1 MSKGLLDPKVDF
13 VFKNIFGSPN
23 HPEILISFLNATLKA
38 KKKIVNVDI
47 KKTDIEKQY
56 IEDKY
61 SRLDVKATTSNDEII
76 NIEIQLKNE
85 NNMVKRS
92 LYYLSKMY
100 EEQLNEKEDY
110 SKLVRTVCINIL
122 NFKYLKT
129 DNFHTG
135 YRFKEIESNE
145 ELTDIMEVHFIEIP
159 KLQDSSDEK
168 DMLVAWTEFLKDPES
183 EKDFLDHSQGTGEKS
198 KSVMYPDITP
208 AMRRMRFVIKLT
220 IFCSIVV
227 EGVLILINYLTY
239 SKVKW
244 SALCGIGLAYAC
256 FSLIYS
262 FRHNKSHRKKMLV
275 QAIFIMPVLVLVDY
289 ILGYTGWSIDF
300 AIPCVI
306 AMLDIAILVLMIIN
320 TENWQS
326 YILLQV
332 YIIIICVILTILM
345 LTGKFFK
352 HDFFM
357 IIADVM
363 SALLL
368 GGTLVFGDRP
378 ATTELKR
385 RFHV

>member
-183 EKDFLDHSQGTGEKS
+183 EKVRGLELSIEEIRQAKDELIRMSNDSTQRELYDMRANSLRDKMSELNAAERKGIEKGREEGRKEEKIKIARNMKFKRVLSWKNYSIFVAEKTG
-198 KSVMYPDITP
+198 
-208 AMRRMRFVIKLT
+208 RRD
-220 IFCSIVV
+220 S
-227 EGVLILINYLTY
+227 
-239 SKVKW
+239 
-244 SALCGIGLAYAC
+244 
-256 FSLIYS
+256 
-262 FRHNKSHRKKMLV
+262 
-275 QAIFIMPVLVLVDY
+275 
-289 ILGYTGWSIDF
+289 
-300 AIPCVI
+300 
-306 AMLDIAILVLMIIN
+306 
-320 TENWQS
+320 
-326 YILLQV
+326 
-332 YIIIICVILTILM
+332 
-345 LTGKFFK
+345 
-352 HDFFM
+352 
-357 IIADVM
+357 
-363 SALLL
+363 
-368 GGTLVFGDRP
+368 
-378 ATTELKR
+378 
-385 RFHV
+385 